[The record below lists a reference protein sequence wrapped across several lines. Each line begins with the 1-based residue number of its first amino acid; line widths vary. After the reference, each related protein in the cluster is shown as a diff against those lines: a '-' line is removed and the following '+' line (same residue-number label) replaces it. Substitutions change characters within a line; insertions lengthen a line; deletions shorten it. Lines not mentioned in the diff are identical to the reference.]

1 MATCHMNIPHSYLI
15 LFYFFVS
22 PTGRLHKN
30 PRPHPFSFTS
40 TVQTHKQQHKKSL
53 SLSFMEFDP
62 IFPAEKIHYLSSI
75 FSGIKPE
82 IPAFIPMS
90 QENNNNTICMH
101 QNNFNNHFQHLPL
114 NEPNHDHNHHH
125 PTITKIFTEGS
136 NSSILTPLFCL
147 SSSSGYSYRNESL
160 RGGFANNNNNY
171 KHSIMPYAPN
181 STQNEPMHGP
191 NRAIWDFSQKIPLQY
206 SGAGASATS
215 SQPHQVGLPL
225 LP

>member
-1 MATCHMNIPHSYLI
+1 MDAVITMATCHMNIPHSHLI

-90 QENNNNTICMH
+90 QENNNNTTFCMH
-101 QNNFNNHFQHLPL
+101 KQQKGPL
-114 NEPNHDHNHHH
+114 RVHRSH
-125 PTITKIFTEGS
+125 S
-136 NSSILTPLFCL
+136 NLENKT
-147 SSSSGYSYRNESL
+147 N
-160 RGGFANNNNNY
+160 
-171 KHSIMPYAPN
+171 
-181 STQNEPMHGP
+181 
-191 NRAIWDFSQKIPLQY
+191 
-206 SGAGASATS
+206 
-215 SQPHQVGLPL
+215 
-225 LP
+225 